1 MVKEEKLQYR
11 LTQDEKDRLRK
22 YSELKEMSMSEV
34 IRDEINKSINSLK
47 STVVWL

>member
-47 STVVWL
+47 STVV

>member
-1 MVKEEKLQYR
+1 MVVKEQKLQYR
-11 LTQDEKDRLRK
+11 LTNEEKDKLRK

-47 STVVWL
+47 STVV